1 MVITMISNQTL
12 YWLGTPLKQIPKR
25 SKNVITKHFNII
37 ELHNDVSIISSDS
50 VNIIVFNFQK
60 NNNDLLHI
68 CLKLCENLNK
78 TLIIFHYEN
87 IDIEEDI
94 DESNYL
100 KINLNSSDLELEIKE
115 LKKVI
120 FQSNLKN
127 KQLSCNGTKVNNEEK
142 STRNIISIIKYID
155 DNLTN
160 QLHEVDVAEY
170 CHYSIN
176 YFSKLFHQEIGIS
189 FRDYVSSKRIGKAR
203 TLLKENNDIKIAI
216 IAYQCGYHD
225 VSYFS
230 RIFKKKT
237 GMTPSEYRKSF
248 LYKSII

>member
-12 YWLGTPLKQIPKR
+12 YWLGNSINKIPTH
-25 SKNVITKHFNII
+25 SKNVIIKHFNII

-50 VNIIVFNFQK
+50 VSIIAFNFQK
-60 NNNDLLHI
+60 NNEDLLHI

-78 TLIIFHYEN
+78 TLIIFHYGN
-87 IDIEEDI
+87 LDIK
-94 DESNYL
+94 ESINERNYV

-127 KQLSCNGTKVNNEEK
+127 KQISCNGIKSNNEEK
-142 STRNIISIIKYID
+142 STRHIISIIKYID
-155 DNLTN
+155 ENLTSK
-160 QLHEVDVAEY
+160 LHEADVAEY

-203 TLLKENNDIKIAI
+203 TLLKENNEIKISI

-237 GMTPSEYRKSF
+237 GMSPSDYRKSF
-248 LYKSII
+248 LNKTIL